1 MPISLDNYSSWASG
15 HRTTEAAINGG
26 TKSLED
32 ASRQVGGLARFF
44 SMQSA
49 KNVRATVMADF
60 TRALSARYGVTLAQ
74 HALSDIGLKPAS
86 KLEGQTILRVIEQAD
101 KLRKDTLDSVLDKD
115 IRLMTGTVSADAIK
129 TYMPSDKAYVRN
141 YMMFRLLAID
151 ALGETPLDA
160 DALQDFAARV
170 NSIKQKLASAT
181 APFAPGTV
189 RMPGASMDFPVE
201 AGALIR
207 ALDDKLNQA
216 SALLAGQ
223 PLSPANKQDFRAV
236 WREALLKTIT
246 TIRNGTQNP
255 ALGTALDT
263 VFDYVGSGAADG
275 LIPISS
281 DNKDDLAKLLIG
293 MVKAQTQSKDDCGLK
308 EGPLAKQIAA
318 SYRQVLN
325 ERPWPVIDKTFT
337 AVVGGKAAE
346 LQSVI
351 VPGQHI
357 GAPGNAT
364 GPIGANY
371 DPGVNGYMCH
381 SAQTDHCVNLAVS
394 SLTVKDQAG
403 APQLAF
409 RGVRHGV
416 HCAWDISDPATRA
429 AANVQRAQEA
439 VIAAFLADPAND
451 QRVQTTT
458 VNGQT
463 VHTINLTMTSVSLLT
478 PDLGRPLKFW
488 SKDSNERLMLGEQ
501 KAAWDA
507 VAQTGVTFQHNGR
520 TIHISPRVFTFNFGV
535 NAGAVKYGSVL
546 PHTFGGWGM
555 SDDMNKQ
562 AFQNLHD
569 AATAF
574 VMRLPVGDPR
584 RETILDLLDQ
594 CEDVMRGHGE
604 RSDNHD
610 AYKVAAR
617 VAVITH
623 MIGGTPCWNCKSG
636 KDRTGQMDVE
646 CKFLAALIA
655 RGEKIPAP
663 GAPLTKE
670 QQGLLRAIALEGG
683 NFEMQKLNTGFA
695 GYKTESVSSIP
706 ERLGGQ
712 KYRDFHAGG
721 SPYVGV

>member
-1 MPISLDNYSSWASG
+1 MPISLENYSRWATNHPTS
-15 HRTTEAAINGG
+15 EAAINKGAG
-26 TKSLED
+26 SLED
-32 ASRQVGGLARFF
+32 ASRQVGGFARFF
-44 SMQSA
+44 SLQSA
-49 KNVRATVMADF
+49 QNVRTAVMADF
-60 TRALSARYGVTLAQ
+60 TRALSARFGVTLAQ
-74 HALSDIGLKPAS
+74 HALADIGLKPAS
-86 KLEGQTILRVIEQAD
+86 KLEGQTILRVIDRAKE
-101 KLRKDTLDSVLDKD
+101 LRKGALDAVLGND
-115 IRLMTGTVSADAIK
+115 IRLMTGTVSASTIN
-129 TYMPSDKAYVRN
+129 TYLPTDKAYVRN
-141 YMMFRLLAID
+141 YMMFRMLAID

-160 DALQDFAARV
+160 NSLQDFTARV
-170 NSIKQKLASAT
+170 NSIKQQLASAI
-181 APFAPGTV
+181 APFAPGNV
-189 RMPGASMDFPVE
+189 HMPGASMNFPIE
-201 AGALIR
+201 ARALIR

-216 SALLAGQ
+216 TALLAGQ
-223 PLSPANKQDFRAV
+223 PLSAANQQEFRTV

-246 TIRNGTQNP
+246 SLSNGTQNP
-255 ALGTALDT
+255 ALRTALAT
-263 VFDYVGSGAADG
+263 VSQYVGSGAADG

-281 DNKDDLAKLLIG
+281 EMKDDVAKLLINL
-293 MVKAQTQSKDDCGLK
+293 VKAQANDDCGLK
-308 EGPLAKQIAA
+308 EGTLAKQIAA

-351 VPGQHI
+351 VPGKHI

-364 GPIGANY
+364 GPIGAGY

-394 SLTVKDQAG
+394 SLTVKDQTG

-409 RGVRHGV
+409 RGIRHGV
-416 HCAWDISDPATRA
+416 HCAWDISDRATRA
-429 AANVQRAQEA
+429 AANARRAEEA

-458 VNGQT
+458 VNGQA

-488 SKDSNERLMLGEQ
+488 SNDSNERKMLGEQ

-507 VAQTGVTFQHNGR
+507 IAQNGVSFQHNGR
-520 TIHISPRVFTFNFGV
+520 TIHIKPQIFTFNFGV

-546 PHTFGGWGM
+546 PHTSGGWGM
-555 SDDMNKQ
+555 SDSMNKQ
-562 AFQNLHD
+562 AFGKLHN
-569 AATAF
+569 AAIAF
-574 VMRLPVGDPR
+574 AARFRAGDPR
-584 RETILDLLDQ
+584 HDTILDLLDQ

-617 VAVITH
+617 IAVLTH

-670 QQGLLRAIALEGG
+670 QQGLFRSIALEGG
-683 NFEMQKLNTGFA
+683 NFEMQKLNTGVG
-695 GYKTESVSSIP
+695 GYKTKGVSSIP
-706 ERLGGQ
+706 ERLGGRQ
-712 KYRDFHAGG
+712 YRDFHAGG
-721 SPYVGV
+721 SEFVGV

>member
-1 MPISLDNYSSWASG
+1 MPISLEKYTMWASG
-15 HRTTEAAINGG
+15 NRSTEAALDTGAG
-26 TKSLED
+26 KLEG
-32 ASRQVGGLARFF
+32 ASKQVGAFARFF
-44 SMQSA
+44 GTQA
-49 KNVRATVMADF
+49 ARNVRSTVMTDF

-74 HALSDIGLKPAS
+74 HALADIGLKPAS
-86 KLEGQTILRVIEQAD
+86 KLEGKTILRVIERANE
-101 KLRKDTLDSVLDKD
+101 LRKGALDAVLGND
-115 IRLMTGTVSADAIK
+115 IRLMTETISADSIS
-129 TYMPSDKAYVRN
+129 TYLPSDKAYVRN
-141 YMMFRLLAID
+141 YMMFRMLAID

-160 DALQDFAARV
+160 DSLQDFTARV
-170 NSIKQKLASAT
+170 NSIKQQLASAI
-181 APFAPGTV
+181 APFAPGNV
-189 RMPGASMDFPVE
+189 HIPGASMNFPIE
-201 AGALIR
+201 ADALIR

-216 SALLAGQ
+216 NALLAGQ
-223 PLSPANKQDFRAV
+223 PLSAANQQEFRTI

-246 TIRNGTQNP
+246 AIGNGTQDP
-255 ALGTALDT
+255 ALRTALAT
-263 VFDYVGSGAADG
+263 VSQTVGSGAVDG
-275 LIPISS
+275 RIPISS
-281 DNKDDLAKLLIG
+281 KMKDDVAKLLIEL
-293 MVKAQTQSKDDCGLK
+293 VKAQAKSDCGLN
-308 EGPLAKQIAA
+308 EGALAKQIAA
-318 SYRQVLN
+318 SYQQVLN

-337 AVVGGKAAE
+337 AVVGGKATA

-351 VPGQHI
+351 VPGKHI

-416 HCAWDISDPATRA
+416 HCAWDISDRATRA
-429 AANVQRAQEA
+429 AANARRAEEA
-439 VIAAFLADPAND
+439 VIAAFLADPANA
-451 QRVQTTT
+451 QRVQTRT

-463 VHTINLTMTSVSLLT
+463 VHTIDLTLSSVSLLT
-478 PDLGRPLKFW
+478 PDPGRRFMFW
-488 SKDSNERLMLGEQ
+488 SKDSNERKMLGEQ

-507 VAQTGVTFQHNGR
+507 VARTGVSFQHNGR
-520 TIHISPRVFTFNFGV
+520 TIHITPHIFTFNFGV

-555 SDDMNKQ
+555 SDGMNRQ
-562 AFQNLHD
+562 AFQSLQD
-569 AATAF
+569 AAMTF
-574 VMRLPVGDPR
+574 VSRLPIGDSR
-584 RETILDLLDQ
+584 RGTILDLLEQ
-594 CEDVMRGHGE
+594 CEDVMRDHGE

-646 CKFLAALIA
+646 CKFLSALIA
-655 RGEKIPAP
+655 RGEKVPAP

-721 SPYVGV
+721 SEFVGV